1 MSIKFANIPASIF
14 TNIYVI
20 RLIKFFWICCVVG
33 HLKES
38 MPRKHLFISVQVWLE
53 EVPEKCWCNVST
65 IQPMTLR
72 KYKHFCGAVKRT
84 DSKKRVPCAREVTV
98 KTWPAETFFSS
109 SSPST
114 PAQCWHYCRD
124 FLGAVCHRHRKYQHC
139 AELLTLMPNRLKLD
153 ICHTL
158 FKFFAALSVL
168 GGGRYLV
175 EKVRHL
181 SAEMDKQKLIQ
192 TWEEYWLVMG
202 WIVWIG

>member
-1 MSIKFANIPASIF
+1 
-14 TNIYVI
+14 
-20 RLIKFFWICCVVG
+20 
-33 HLKES
+33 
-38 MPRKHLFISVQVWLE
+38 MPCKDLFSSVQVWLE

-65 IQPMTLR
+65 IQPVTLR

-114 PAQCWHYCRD
+114 SAQCWHYCRD
-124 FLGAVCHRHRKYQHC
+124 FLGSVCHRHRKYQHC

-158 FKFFAALSVL
+158 FEFFAYWVMEDILWKKL
-168 GGGRYLV
+168 GTYQQRWINKNSFKHGKSIDYV
-175 EKVRHL
+175 E
-181 SAEMDKQKLIQ
+181 
-192 TWEEYWLVMG
+192 MG

>member
-1 MSIKFANIPASIF
+1 
-14 TNIYVI
+14 
-20 RLIKFFWICCVVG
+20 
-33 HLKES
+33 
-38 MPRKHLFISVQVWLE
+38 MPCKHLFSSVQVWLE

-72 KYKHFCGAVKRT
+72 KYKHFCGAVKRA

-114 PAQCWHYCRD
+114 SAQCWHYCRD
-124 FLGAVCHRHRKYQHC
+124 FLGSVCHRHRKYQHC

-158 FKFFAALSVL
+158 FEFFAALSVL
-168 GGGRYLV
+168 GDGRYLV

-192 TWEEYWLVMG
+192 TWEEYWLEMG